1 MIYVFGAFIAVA
13 IGLVIYGTVTG
24 RMRADRRCCTPDPMD
39 DARMRPYLLEDERM
53 RQEGVQ
59 SGVESVE

>member
-1 MIYVFGAFIAVA
+1 MIWVLFGLLAVA
-13 IGLVIYGTVTG
+13 IGVVVYGTVTG

-39 DARMRPYLLEDERM
+39 DARMRPYLLADERM

-59 SGVESVE
+59 PAAESTE